1 MLRYDAIGQSPD
13 NIYCNIQV
21 VNKKE
26 EPTQFNYSDKK
37 AFNIVESGYD
47 YKLAVVRFAIDTS
60 EIPIMYFPSTQFS
73 EFALNSTYSTPDNN
87 NYSITIVDNLG
98 AVYQSYL
105 QFESF
110 NTSDPNDLRIWSV
123 DQFVQILNKAI
134 VTACLNTNVNDN
146 KIPYFI
152 YDESRAIIDGYFP
165 EEFSNLADLHTFF
178 MNKKL
183 WRMFENF
190 SHTVVNLN
198 QGRDYKIEVFPSGNN
213 TTQIIHTRN
222 AVINPS
228 TGATC
233 LIVRGSYVTIYKLFQ
248 VRNLIFTTQALPIRS
263 EFLNT
268 SFDFFS
274 STSFTSQKILKNFEF
289 SLEGTNAL
297 YTRGLQ
303 NFTVSEYE
311 FIDLENSREINTIDL
326 QIYYSDIHGKTFPL
340 FVPPDSLTT
349 VKLLFKRM

>member
-1 MLRYDAIGQSPD
+1 M
-13 NIYCNIQV
+13 
-21 VNKKE
+21 
-26 EPTQFNYSDKK
+26 
-37 AFNIVESGYD
+37 
-47 YKLAVVRFAIDTS
+47 
-60 EIPIMYFPSTQFS
+60 
-73 EFALNSTYSTPDNN
+73 
-87 NYSITIVDNLG
+87 
-98 AVYQSYL
+98 
-105 QFESF
+105 
-110 NTSDPNDLRIWSV
+110 RIWSV

-134 VTACLNTNVNDN
+134 LTACLNTNVNNN

-152 YDESRAIIDGYFP
+152 YDEARAIIDGYFP
-165 EEFSNLADLHTFF
+165 EEFSNLMNLHKFY

-190 SHTVVNLN
+190 SHTVANLN
-198 QGRDYKIEVFPSGNN
+198 QGRDYKIEVFLSGNN
-213 TTQIIHTRN
+213 TTTTQIIHTRN

-228 TGATC
+228 TGGVC
-233 LIVRGSYVTIYKLFQ
+233 IIVRGSYVTIYKLFQ

-268 SFDFFS
+268 SFDFTS
-274 STSFTSQKILKNFEF
+274 STSYTSQKILKNFEF

-303 NFTVSEYE
+303 NFSVSEYE
-311 FIDLENSREINTIDL
+311 FIDLENSREINNIDL
-326 QIYYSDIHGKTFPL
+326 QIYYSDVHGKVFPL